1 MTPWRFLALVMMRR
15 LPQPPQNTPA
25 RAGAMGR
32 RGGVIPHTQPPPAEE
47 ISPQSNSPNLGDFS
61 RKRAKATILVGRD
74 AELAAALHRLRE
86 SAGDSGRA
94 CFWIGEPG
102 TGKSRLLTELATRA
116 VGEGL
121 LVVRGR
127 ASGSGSSPLRPF
139 AEALA
144 GLDRR

>member
-1 MTPWRFLALVMMRR
+1 MRTR
-15 LPQPPQNTPA
+15 
-25 RAGAMGR
+25 
-32 RGGVIPHTQPPPAEE
+32 
-47 ISPQSNSPNLGDFS
+47 
-61 RKRAKATILVGRD
+61 ATILVGRD

-144 GLDRR
+144 GLDRRGLLPADDLGGYRPLLGRVLPQLASTGRLE